1 MHNET
6 EPLDVSKSEISIVCR
21 GVPKL
26 LRGTYVIEMSSH
38 KANHFAS
45 LILRLPIT
53 EKVTGNLRF
62 FLGVSLFTLFN
73 EVFANKPNIST
84 CVHLSVL
91 R

>member
-53 EKVTGNLRF
+53 KKVTGNLRF
-62 FLGVSLFTLFN
+62 FLGVCFLNLFSKI
-73 EVFANKPNIST
+73 FANKPNIAT
-84 CVHLSVL
+84 CIHFSIL
-91 R
+91 

>member
-26 LRGTYVIEMSSH
+26 RRGTYVIEMSSH

-53 EKVTGNLRF
+53 KKVTGNLRF
-62 FLGVSLFTLFN
+62 FFR
-73 EVFANKPNIST
+73 
-84 CVHLSVL
+84 HLLLELV
-91 R
+91 

>member
-26 LRGTYVIEMSSH
+26 LRGTYVIETSSH

-53 EKVTGNLRF
+53 KKVTGFFKKVFIRNLVTYRRN
-62 FLGVSLFTLFN
+62 FN
-73 EVFANKPNIST
+73 LDYKVDITNMLQAS
-84 CVHLSVL
+84 
-91 R
+91 